1 MIASAEF
8 VKEAFVRFH
17 AEIFSGQLPVPHF
30 QLSRA
35 RSFLGKLRYK
45 VTPRALGRKP
55 VYSDYTLIIS
65 TLYDLP
71 QTELEDVVI
80 HEMIHYLLMIRGIE
94 DSSAHG
100 PQFRSYMN
108 AINERFGRNIT
119 ISHKGRA
126 ADTKRV
132 HYVGVCELNGEVK
145 AVGASRDKVRK
156 LQQEDKLGLIVCS
169 KDMAP
174 RLAAGVRKIFPVS
187 KIDWYVTN
195 HPYFNKFPHLR
206 TVKMYLIPRT
216 ELPTLTGRNDLG
228 GY

>member
-8 VKEAFVRFH
+8 VKEAFGKFN
-17 AEIFSGQLPVPHF
+17 AEIFGGVLPVPHF

-174 RLAAGVRKIFPVS
+174 RLAAGVRKIYPVS
-187 KIDWYVTN
+187 KIDWYVTR
-195 HPYFNKFPHLR
+195 HPYFSRYPHLR
-206 TVKMYLIPRT
+206 SVKMYLVPRSEIIASGAIPPR
-216 ELPTLTGRNDLG
+216 P
-228 GY
+228 

>member
-8 VKEAFVRFH
+8 VKETFGKFN
-17 AEIFSGQLPVPHF
+17 AEIFGGILPVPHF

-45 VTPRALGRKP
+45 VTPRAFGRKP
-55 VYSDYTLIIS
+55 AYSDYTLIIS

-71 QTELEDVVI
+71 QAELEDVVI

-119 ISHKGRA
+119 ISHKGRV
-126 ADTKRV
+126 ADTKTI

-156 LQQEDKLGLIVCS
+156 LQQEDKVGLIVCS

-174 RLAAGVRKIFPVS
+174 RLAAGVRKAFSVS
-187 KIDWYVTN
+187 KIDWYVSN

-206 TVKMYLIPRT
+206 TVKMYLIPRS
-216 ELPTLTGRNDLG
+216 ELPTLTNNS
-228 GY
+228 

>member
-8 VKEAFVRFH
+8 VKEAFGKFN
-17 AEIFSGQLPVPHF
+17 AEIFGGVLPVPHF

-187 KIDWYVTN
+187 KID
-195 HPYFNKFPHLR
+195 
-206 TVKMYLIPRT
+206 
-216 ELPTLTGRNDLG
+216 
-228 GY
+228 

>member
-8 VKEAFVRFH
+8 VKEAFVRFN
-17 AEIFSGQLPVPHF
+17 AEIFSGQLPVPHI

-35 RSFLGKLRYK
+35 RSFLGKLKYK
-45 VTPRALGRKP
+45 VTPGAFGRKT
-55 VYSDYTLIIS
+55 VCSDYTLIIS

-71 QTELEDVVI
+71 QAELEDVVI

-119 ISHKGRA
+119 VSHKGRA
-126 ADTKRV
+126 ADTGRM
-132 HYVGVCELNGEVK
+132 HYVGICELNGEVK

-195 HPYFNKFPHLR
+195 HPYFSKFPHLR
-206 TVKMYLIPRT
+206 TVKMYLVPRT

>member
-8 VKEAFVRFH
+8 VKEAFVRFN
-17 AEIFSGQLPVPHF
+17 AEIFSGQLPVPHI

-35 RSFLGKLRYK
+35 RSFLGKLKYK
-45 VTPRALGRKP
+45 VTPGAFGRKT

-71 QTELEDVVI
+71 QAGLEDVVI

-119 ISHKGRA
+119 VSHKGRA
-126 ADTKRV
+126 ADTGRT
-132 HYVGVCELNGEVK
+132 HYVGICELNGVVK
-145 AVGASRDKVRK
+145 PVGASVDKVRK
-156 LQQEDKLGLIVCS
+156 LQQEDMVGLIVCS
-169 KDMAP
+169 KEMAP
-174 RLAAGVRKIFPVS
+174 RLSAGVRKAFPVD

-195 HPYFNKFPHLR
+195 HPYFSKFPHLR
-206 TVKMYLIPRT
+206 TVKMYLVPRT

>member
-8 VKEAFVRFH
+8 VKVAFGKFN
-17 AEIFSGQLPVPHF
+17 AEIFGGVLPVPHF

-195 HPYFNKFPHLR
+195 HPYFSKFPHLR
-206 TVKMYLIPRT
+206 TVKMYLVPRT

>member
-8 VKEAFVRFH
+8 VKEAFGKFN
-17 AEIFSGQLPVPHF
+17 AEIFGGVLPVPHF

-195 HPYFNKFPHLR
+195 HPYFSKFPHLR
-206 TVKMYLIPRT
+206 TVKMYLVPRT

>member
-8 VKEAFVRFH
+8 VKETFGRFN
-17 AEIFSGQLPVPHF
+17 AEIFGGILPVPHF

-45 VTPRALGRKP
+45 VTPRAFGRKP
-55 VYSDYTLIIS
+55 MYSDYTLIIS
-65 TLYDLP
+65 TLYDLS
-71 QTELEDVVI
+71 QAELEDVVI
-80 HEMIHYLLMIRGIE
+80 HEMIHYLLMIRDIE
-94 DSSAHG
+94 DSYAHG

-119 ISHKGRA
+119 ISHKGRV

-156 LQQEDKLGLIVCS
+156 LQQEDKVGLIVCS

-174 RLAAGVRKIFPVS
+174 RLAAGVRKAFSVS

-206 TVKMYLIPRT
+206 TVKMYLVPRS
-216 ELPTLTGRNDLG
+216 ELPTLTNNS
-228 GY
+228 

>member
-8 VKEAFVRFH
+8 VKESFGKFN
-17 AEIFSGQLPVPHF
+17 AEIFGGELPVPHF

-45 VTPRALGRKP
+45 VTPRAFGRKP

-71 QTELEDVVI
+71 QEELEDVVI

-100 PQFRSYMN
+100 PQFRAYMN
-108 AINERFGRNIT
+108 AVNERFGRNIT
-119 ISHKGRA
+119 VSHKGRA
-126 ADTKRV
+126 TDTKRI
-132 HYVGVCELNGEVK
+132 HYVGVCKLNGEVK

-156 LQQEDKLGLIVCS
+156 LLQEDKVGLIVCS

-174 RLAAGVRKIFPVS
+174 RIAAGVRKAFPIGN
-187 KIDWYVTN
+187 IDWYVTN

-206 TVKMYLIPRT
+206 TVKMYLVPRT
-216 ELPTLTGRNDLG
+216 ELPTLTEN
-228 GY
+228 

>member
-8 VKEAFVRFH
+8 VKEAFGKFN
-17 AEIFSGQLPVPHF
+17 AEIFGGVLPVPHF

-71 QTELEDVVI
+71 LTELEDVVI
-80 HEMIHYLLMIRGIE
+80 HELIHYLLMIRGIE

-195 HPYFNKFPHLR
+195 HPYFSKFPHLR
-206 TVKMYLIPRT
+206 TVKMYLVPRT

>member
-1 MIASAEF
+1 MTANEEF
-8 VKEAFVRFH
+8 VKDTFVRFN
-17 AEIFSGQLPVPHF
+17 AELFRSELPMPRIR
-30 QLSRA
+30 LSRA
-35 RSFLGKLRYK
+35 SSFLGKLQYK
-45 VTPRALGRKP
+45 VHRRGFGRKP
-55 VYSDYTLIIS
+55 TYSDYTLIFS

-71 QTELEDVVI
+71 QAELEDVVI

-119 ISHKGRA
+119 VSHKGRA
-126 ADTKRV
+126 ADTGRM
-132 HYVGVCELNGEVK
+132 HYVGICELNGVVK
-145 AVGASRDKVRK
+145 PVGASVDKVRK
-156 LQQEDKLGLIVCS
+156 LQQEDKVGLIVCS

-195 HPYFNKFPHLR
+195 HPYFSKFPHLR
-206 TVKMYLIPRT
+206 TVKMYLVPRT

>member
-8 VKEAFVRFH
+8 VKETFGKFN
-17 AEIFSGQLPVPHF
+17 AEIFGGILPVPHF

-45 VTPRALGRKP
+45 VTPRAFGRKP

-71 QTELEDVVI
+71 QAELEDVVI

-119 ISHKGRA
+119 ISHKGRV
-126 ADTKRV
+126 ADTKTI

-156 LQQEDKLGLIVCS
+156 LQQEDKVGLIVCS

-174 RLAAGVRKIFPVS
+174 RLAAGVRKAFSVS
-187 KIDWYVTN
+187 KIDWYVSN

-206 TVKMYLIPRT
+206 TVKMYLIPRS
-216 ELPTLTGRNDLG
+216 ELPTLTNNS
-228 GY
+228 

>member
-8 VKEAFVRFH
+8 VKEAFGKFN
-17 AEIFSGQLPVPHF
+17 AEIFGGVLPVPHF

-45 VTPRALGRKP
+45 VTPRSLGRKP

-195 HPYFNKFPHLR
+195 HPYFSKFPHLR
-206 TVKMYLIPRT
+206 TVKMYLVPRT

>member
-8 VKEAFVRFH
+8 VKEAFGKFN
-17 AEIFSGQLPVPHF
+17 AEIFGGVLPVPHF

-195 HPYFNKFPHLR
+195 HPYFSKFPHRR
-206 TVKMYLIPRT
+206 TVKMYLVPRT

>member
-8 VKEAFVRFH
+8 VKETFGRFN
-17 AEIFSGQLPVPHF
+17 AEIFGGILPVPHF

-45 VTPRALGRKP
+45 VTPRAFGRKP
-55 VYSDYTLIIS
+55 MYSDYTLIIS

-71 QTELEDVVI
+71 QAELEDVVI

-108 AINERFGRNIT
+108 SINERFGRNIT
-119 ISHKGRA
+119 ISHKGRV
-126 ADTKRV
+126 ADTKTI
-132 HYVGVCELNGEVK
+132 HYVGVCELNGDVK

-156 LQQEDKLGLIVCS
+156 LQQEDKVGLIVCS

-174 RLAAGVRKIFPVS
+174 RLAAGVRKAFSVS

-206 TVKMYLIPRT
+206 TVKMYLIPRG
-216 ELPTLTGRNDLG
+216 ELPTLTNNS
-228 GY
+228 